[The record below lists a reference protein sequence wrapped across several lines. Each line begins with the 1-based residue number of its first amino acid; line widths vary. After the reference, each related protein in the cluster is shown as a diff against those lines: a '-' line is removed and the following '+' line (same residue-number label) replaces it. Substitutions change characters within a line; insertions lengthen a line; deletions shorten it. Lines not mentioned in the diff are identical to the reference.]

1 MLCRC
6 DQSIKDITSA
16 GKDTCSITQRDPNL
30 QWSLFKH
37 DRFHIGIYLRGEIS
51 LSQSKEETSLREDA
65 FVRDARKQLTWK
77 ALFVARWQKC
87 GGRRDGR
94 CSIPGGYDIRLHPVT
109 RRKLQNLLLLLA
121 ASPSTSAR
129 RERLHGRQKAD
140 PAHVFPPRFRFR
152 AEMACANR
160 TSDQFYARLLAP
172 GRQAGR
178 SGPDSVYSVKI
189 AWRKWPMNYPLIN
202 RSIR

>member
-1 MLCRC
+1 MDLSKSFILGYIFAVKSPYLNPR
-6 DQSIKDITSA
+6 K
-16 GKDTCSITQRDPNL
+16 KP
-30 QWSLFKH
+30 LFAAKT
-37 DRFHIGIYLRGEIS
+37 L
-51 LSQSKEETSLREDA
+51 
-65 FVRDARKQLTWK
+65 FVRGARKQLTWK

-152 AEMACANR
+152 AEMACANDR
-160 TSDQFYARLLAP
+160 PINSMRDYLRPADK
-172 GRQAGR
+172 
-178 SGPDSVYSVKI
+178 PDVRVPTRY
-189 AWRKWPMNYPLIN
+189 
-202 RSIR
+202 IR